1 MDCTIRSVPTLDWE
15 EARRVVIDVV
25 KGLERTSEVEFL
37 ALEQA
42 HGRVLAEDVHADR
55 DYPTLRRSLRDGFA
69 VQTRSVPGVL
79 RVRGEVRA
87 GEIQQSPLAEGE
99 ALEIMTGAPVPNEAD
114 AVVMVEHVTRIDG
127 AEGTAQVKIDQAVN
141 PGEWINERGSEAARG
156 NLLVARGTRLDAGHI
171 SALAMVGKSSVPLHV
186 RPLVA
191 ILATGD
197 EIVSVDAA
205 PAAHQ
210 IRNSNS
216 FMLAAL
222 ASAAGGRPD
231 ILPVA
236 PDTRD
241 ELRRMLQKGLT
252 YDMLLVSGGVSAG
265 RYDLVKPVLRDLGT
279 NFHFEKVRIQ
289 PGGPCAFG
297 SRGSTPVFG
306 LPGNPGSSYVT
317 FQLFAQPALELLGGQ
332 SDPVLPLLTARF
344 AAPFKHRQGL
354 TRFLPAKLSADG
366 QYLTHISWQGSS
378 DVPALAKANVFL
390 VADDYRDS
398 WAIGDTIRLMRKL

>member
-1 MDCTIRSVPTLDWE
+1 MSTLDWE
-15 EARRVVIDVV
+15 QARQLVIDVV
-25 KGLERTSEVEFL
+25 KGLERKPDVEFSS
-37 ALEQA
+37 LEQA

-79 RVRGEVRA
+79 RIRGEVRA
-87 GEIQQSPLAEGE
+87 GETQQSPLGEGE
-99 ALEIMTGAPVPNEAD
+99 VLEIMTGAPVPDEAD
-114 AVVMVEHVTRIDG
+114 AVVMVEHATRIDG
-127 AEGTAQVKIDQAVN
+127 AAGTAQVKIDQAAK
-141 PGEWINERGSEAARG
+141 PGEWINEQGSEAAQG
-156 NLLVARGTRLDAGHI
+156 SLLVARGTRLDAGHI
-171 SALAMVGKSSVPLHV
+171 SALAMVGKSSVPVHS
-186 RPLVA
+186 RPRVA
-191 ILATGD
+191 VLATGD

-222 ASAAGGRPD
+222 VSAAGGRAE

-241 ELRRMLQKGLT
+241 ELCRMLQRGLT
-252 YDMLLVSGGVSAG
+252 YDILLVSGGVSAG
-265 RYDLVKPVLRDLGT
+265 RYDLVKPVLRELGT
-279 NFHFEKVRIQ
+279 HFHFEKVRIQ

-332 SDPVLPLLTARF
+332 SDSVLPLLTARF
-344 AAPFKHRQGL
+344 AAPFKHRLGL

-366 QYLTHISWQGSS
+366 QHLTHIPWQGSS
-378 DVPALAKANVFL
+378 DVPALARANVFL
-390 VADDYRDS
+390 VADDYRES
-398 WAIGDTIRLMRKL
+398 WAIGDTIRGMRKL